1 MNTAKRLARSRL
13 AASVAIALAVA
24 GVTLTASLP
33 TLAAVT
39 PQPLITEVQSGDGL
53 LRITGFNFGSVAP
66 TITLGGRV
74 LRVVAITS
82 TGVDAALPDMAPG
95 SYLLTLSVGSG
106 GSQRSDDFWVALGAI
121 GPQGPAGANGA
132 VGPQG
137 LTGPAGATGQ
147 QGPAGPSGLQ
157 GVAGA
162 QGPAGP
168 AGPRGP
174 EGPSGANGAPGDAGP
189 QGPAGAQGPVGP
201 QGPAGSGSTPSTSL
215 QSVSR
220 RWASGDDWVQ
230 VTVDCPPGSVRTAG
244 HAAVVGYDIFSH
256 GPTTTGWQATVKAP
270 LFPDP
275 LTTSVIVYA
284 ICLRLD

>member
-1 MNTAKRLARSRL
+1 MNAAKRLARSRL

-33 TLAAVT
+33 TVAAVT

-53 LRITGFNFGSVAP
+53 LRITGFNFGGVAP

-121 GPQGPAGANGA
+121 GAQGPAGAAGA
-132 VGPQG
+132 IGPQG
-137 LTGPAGATGQ
+137 PAGPAGATGQ
-147 QGPAGPSGLQ
+147 PGLAGPQ
-157 GVAGA
+157 GMTGA

-168 AGPRGP
+168 AGPS
-174 EGPSGANGAPGDAGP
+174 GPSGP
-189 QGPAGAQGPVGP
+189 QGPTGP
-201 QGPAGSGSTPSTSL
+201 QGPAGSIGAPSIF
-215 QSVSR
+215 
-220 RWASGDDWVQ
+220 
-230 VTVDCPPGSVRTAG
+230 TVHT
-244 HAAVVGYDIFSH
+244 H
-256 GPTTTGWQATVKAP
+256 
-270 LFPDP
+270 
-275 LTTSVIVYA
+275 
-284 ICLRLD
+284 